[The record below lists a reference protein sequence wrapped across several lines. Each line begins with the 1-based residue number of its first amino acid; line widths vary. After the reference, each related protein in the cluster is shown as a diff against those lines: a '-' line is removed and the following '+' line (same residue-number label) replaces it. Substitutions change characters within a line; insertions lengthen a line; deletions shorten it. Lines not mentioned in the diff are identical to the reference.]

1 MARILPGHLTG
12 CQAVA
17 DRVSRRGG
25 YRDVHMA
32 DDEPRTASPVAHRE
46 GPATAKRAQV
56 QAAVLKATEDLLAG
70 GASYAELNVERI
82 ATAAGISRTAF
93 YFYFRD
99 KRDLLMRLAGDV
111 TELLYAQAD
120 IWFSGDGDD
129 PEREIREALTRISE
143 LYAEHGVL
151 IRAIVEVSTYEEDI
165 ATFWRGLLNQF
176 VEATARRIELE
187 GQLPEGSA
195 GPTAFALTWMVERTF
210 YQQLVQEQPLPQEA
224 LIDA

>member
-1 MARILPGHLTG
+1 VG
-12 CQAVA
+12 
-17 DRVSRRGG
+17 S
-25 YRDVHMA
+25 HMA
-32 DDEPRTASPVAHRE
+32 EEEPRTASPVAHRE

-56 QAAVLKATEDLLAG
+56 QADVLRATEELLTAG
-70 GASYAELNVERI
+70 SSYAELNVERI

-129 PEREIREALTRISE
+129 PEQEIREALTRIAE
-143 LYAEHGVL
+143 LYREHGVL

-165 ATFWRGLLNQF
+165 AAFWRGLLQRF
-176 VEATARRIELE
+176 VDATARRIELE
-187 GQLPEGSA
+187 GTLPERTA
-195 GPTAFALTWMVERTF
+195 VPTAFALTWMVERTF
-210 YQQLVQEQPLPQEA
+210 YQQLVQDEPLA
-224 LIDA
+224 LDEVVDAIVGIYRGTVYGKR

>member
-1 MARILPGHLTG
+1 MAEE
-12 CQAVA
+12 
-17 DRVSRRGG
+17 
-25 YRDVHMA
+25 
-32 DDEPRTASPVAHRE
+32 EPRTASPVAHRE

-56 QAAVLKATEDLLAG
+56 QGAVLQATEDLLAG

-120 IWFSGDGDD
+120 IWFSGEGDD

-143 LYAEHGVL
+143 LYREHGVL

-165 ATFWRGLLNQF
+165 ATFWRGLLARF
-176 VEATARRIELE
+176 VDATARRIEAE
-187 GQLPEGSA
+187 GHAPGRTA
-195 GPTAFALTWMVERTF
+195 HATAFALTWMVERTF
-210 YQQLVQEQPLPQEA
+210 YQQLVQEQPLPQET
-224 LIDA
+224 LIDAIVGIYRGTVYGTRS